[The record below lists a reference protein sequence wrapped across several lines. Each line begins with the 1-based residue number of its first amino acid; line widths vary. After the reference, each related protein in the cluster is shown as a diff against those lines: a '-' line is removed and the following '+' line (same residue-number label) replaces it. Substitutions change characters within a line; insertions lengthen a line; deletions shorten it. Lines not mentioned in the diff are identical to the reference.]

1 MSLIAKIN
9 TLTALY
15 LDHGDSCSFEVSEE
29 VTALEEEVEQLVAA
43 LESEN
48 AVLRDALRQ
57 IKAGLTILD
66 SKTHSSWLS

>member
-9 TLTALY
+9 TLAALY
-15 LDHGDSCSFEVSEE
+15 HDHWESCSFEDSEGID
-29 VTALEEEVEQLVAA
+29 ALGAEVEQLVAA

-57 IKAGLTILD
+57 IKAGLTALD
-66 SKTHSSWLS
+66 SKCHSSWLR